1 VLLGSLV
8 VNWLFRRHFWV
19 VHLVLLSITA
29 AILAKAFTTVV
40 GYWISK
46 TIPELPASRGLV
58 RQEEPVGPRDFSVAN
73 ERNLFGA
80 KREQL
85 TAGDGALEQEI
96 DPGRWQDAKLSSL
109 PLKLVSTSVFF
120 DPFRSRAQILDMSSG
135 KSAIFSLGD
144 CEPYTKKNKPEMETV
159 LPGNKWEPER
169 ACNNIF
175 GAATLMRIEEY
186 RVYIFNERS
195 KKYEYLS
202 LLEESKRP
210 FLIPRAARAEAYEEG
225 SGVRK
230 VGATSYEI
238 DQREF
243 DRALSNVA
251 KLMTEAR
258 AIPEMDAN
266 ANLVG
271 FKIAYLKEGS
281 LFDKIGIKSNDVLSR
296 INGYEL
302 NSNEKA
308 LQLFGKLRS
317 ADRFTIDIKRGGQS
331 VTLDYSVVK

>member
-1 VLLGSLV
+1 M
-8 VNWLFRRHFWV
+8 NWLFRRHFWV

-29 AILAKAFTTVV
+29 IILAKTFTTVF
-40 GYWISK
+40 GYWLSK
-46 TIPELPASRGLV
+46 TIPEMPSGRSFV
-58 RQEEPVGPRDFSVAN
+58 PQEEPPSIRDFSIAN
-73 ERNLFGA
+73 ERNLFSA
-80 KREQL
+80 RREQI
-85 TAGDGALEQEI
+85 TTGEEMDQEV
-96 DPGRWQDAKLSSL
+96 DPGRWQDAKPSSL
-109 PLKLVSTSVFF
+109 SLKLISTTVFF
-120 DPFRSRAQILDMSSG
+120 DPFDSRAQILDLSSG
-135 KSAIFSLGD
+135 EVKIFSLGV
-144 CEPYTKKNKPEMETV
+144 CEAYEKKNAPDIETV
-159 LPGNKWEPER
+159 IPAEEWEPDR

-175 GAATLMRIEEY
+175 NVATLMRIEEH

-202 LLEESKRP
+202 LLEDDRRP
-210 FLIPRAARAEAYEEG
+210 VLMGRAPSAPMEEG
-225 SGVRK
+225 AGVRK
-230 VGATSYEI
+230 VGANSYEI

-243 DRALSNVA
+243 DKALSNVA

-258 AIPEMDAN
+258 AVPELDAN
-266 ANLVG
+266 GGLTG

-281 LFDKIGIKSNDVLSR
+281 LFDKIGIKREDVLSR